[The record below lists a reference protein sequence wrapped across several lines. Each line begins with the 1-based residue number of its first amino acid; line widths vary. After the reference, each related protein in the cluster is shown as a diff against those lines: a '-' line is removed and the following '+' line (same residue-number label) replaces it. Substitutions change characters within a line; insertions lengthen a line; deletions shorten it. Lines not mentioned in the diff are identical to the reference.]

1 MLRTDR
7 QFADLVQLA
16 KAQRVPV
23 HIEPPPAFDRL
34 VPGGH
39 HQGVIAL
46 IAAKSYDTT
55 EQILDRAK
63 TRGEK
68 PFLVLLD
75 GVEDPHNLGAVLRTA
90 EAAGVHGVF
99 IPERRAVGLTS
110 VVAKVSAGALDHI
123 SVGRVGNLI
132 RLIQDLK
139 EAGLWV
145 YGVDPQA
152 AKLHTDIDM
161 TGPIALVLGGEGE
174 GLRPGVLKEC
184 DDRIRIPMQGRI
196 QSLNVSAAAAVTLF
210 EVVRQRRRN
219 VVLRRSLP
227 NLDRPV
233 LDRGFEQLSGVRH
246 AHLFHHVGPMR
257 FDGLDAD
264 LESLTDFLVF
274 EPGPNQFK
282 NLFLPAGERFRPLLA
297 GWRGQIGQGRFGF
310 RLSQSVPLSCSPL
323 TNKVLRYNSP

>member
-1 MLRTDR
+1 MAPAGGSDSPPELIYGLHAVREALRAGSRPLQRLLMLRTDR
-7 QFADLVQLA
+7 QFADLAQLA

-34 VPGGH
+34 VPSGK

-55 EQILDRAK
+55 EQILERAK
-63 TRGEK
+63 TRGER

-90 EAAGVHGVF
+90 EAAGVHGVI

-132 RLIQDLK
+132 RLIHDLK

-145 YGVDPQA
+145 YGVDQSA
-152 AKLHTDIDM
+152 EKLHTDIDM

-174 GLRPGVLKEC
+174 GIRPGVLGEC
-184 DDRIRIPMQGRI
+184 DDRIRIPMQGRV
-196 QSLNVSAAAAVTLF
+196 QSLNVSAAAAVALF
-210 EVVRQRRRN
+210 EVVRQRRRG
-219 VVLRRSLP
+219 VVP
-227 NLDRPV
+227 AAKPT
-233 LDRGFEQLSGVRH
+233 
-246 AHLFHHVGPMR
+246 
-257 FDGLDAD
+257 
-264 LESLTDFLVF
+264 ES
-274 EPGPNQFK
+274 
-282 NLFLPAGERFRPLLA
+282 
-297 GWRGQIGQGRFGF
+297 
-310 RLSQSVPLSCSPL
+310 
-323 TNKVLRYNSP
+323 

>member
-1 MLRTDR
+1 MREALRAGTRPLQRLLVLRTDR
-7 QFADLVQLA
+7 QFHDLVQLA
-16 KAQRVPV
+16 KAQGVPV
-23 HIEPPPAFDRL
+23 HIEPPQAFDRL
-34 VPGGH
+34 APGGH
-39 HQGVIAL
+39 HQSVIAFV
-46 IAAKSYDTT
+46 AAKSYDST

-63 TRGEK
+63 TRGEN

-75 GVEDPHNLGAVLRTA
+75 GVEDPHNLGAILRTA

-139 EAGLWV
+139 KAGLWV

-152 AKLHTDIDM
+152 AKLHTEIDM

-174 GLRPGVLKEC
+174 GLRPGVLAEC

-219 VVLRRSLP
+219 VAQVATPS
-227 NLDRPV
+227 
-233 LDRGFEQLSGVRH
+233 
-246 AHLFHHVGPMR
+246 
-257 FDGLDAD
+257 
-264 LESLTDFLVF
+264 ES
-274 EPGPNQFK
+274 
-282 NLFLPAGERFRPLLA
+282 
-297 GWRGQIGQGRFGF
+297 
-310 RLSQSVPLSCSPL
+310 
-323 TNKVLRYNSP
+323 

>member
-1 MLRTDR
+1 VREALKAGTRPLQRLLVLRTNR
-7 QFADLVQLA
+7 QFHDLVQLA
-16 KAQRVPV
+16 KALGVPV
-23 HIEPPPAFDRL
+23 HIEPLQAFDRL
-34 VPGGH
+34 APGGH

-55 EQILDRAK
+55 EQILERAK
-63 TRGEK
+63 VRGDK

-123 SVGRVGNLI
+123 AVGRVGNLI

-139 EAGLWV
+139 KVGLWV

-161 TGPIALVLGGEGE
+161 TGPIALVFGGEGE
-174 GLRPGVLKEC
+174 GLRPGVLGEC
-184 DDRIRIPMQGRI
+184 DDRIRIPMQGRV

-210 EVVRQRRRN
+210 EAVRQRWNR
-219 VVLRRSLP
+219 VATSSKP
-227 NLDRPV
+227 T
-233 LDRGFEQLSGVRH
+233 GS
-246 AHLFHHVGPMR
+246 
-257 FDGLDAD
+257 
-264 LESLTDFLVF
+264 
-274 EPGPNQFK
+274 
-282 NLFLPAGERFRPLLA
+282 
-297 GWRGQIGQGRFGF
+297 
-310 RLSQSVPLSCSPL
+310 
-323 TNKVLRYNSP
+323 

>member
-7 QFADLVQLA
+7 QFADLVHLA

-34 VPGGH
+34 VPSGN

-55 EQILDRAK
+55 EQILERAK
-63 TRGEK
+63 TRGEQ

-90 EAAGVHGVF
+90 EAAGVHGVI

-132 RLIQDLK
+132 RQIQDLK

-145 YGVDPQA
+145 YGVDQSA
-152 AKLHTDIDM
+152 EKFYTDLDM

-174 GLRPGVLKEC
+174 GIRPGVLGEC
-184 DDRIRIPMQGRI
+184 DDHIRIPMQGRV
-196 QSLNVSAAAAVTLF
+196 QSLNVSAAAAVALF
-210 EVVRQRRRN
+210 EVVRQRRKG
-219 VVLRRSLP
+219 VVP
-227 NLDRPV
+227 AAKPT
-233 LDRGFEQLSGVRH
+233 
-246 AHLFHHVGPMR
+246 
-257 FDGLDAD
+257 
-264 LESLTDFLVF
+264 ES
-274 EPGPNQFK
+274 
-282 NLFLPAGERFRPLLA
+282 
-297 GWRGQIGQGRFGF
+297 
-310 RLSQSVPLSCSPL
+310 
-323 TNKVLRYNSP
+323 